1 MPVASVGDESRSE
14 TVLTAE
20 DVDAFATITGDENP
34 IHLEDEYAADTMFG
48 ERIAHG
54 ILTAGVISAAIAAL
68 PGDAIYLSQ
77 DLRFEN
83 PVGLG
88 DRVVA
93 RATVEEVL
101 GGDRIRV
108 ETVARVPDRDEVV
121 ISGEAVVLSAPHED

>member
-1 MPVASVGDESRSE
+1 MPVASVGDESRSR
-14 TVLTAE
+14 TTLTAE
-20 DVDAFATITGDENP
+20 DVDAFATITGDDNP
-34 IHLEDEYAADTMFG
+34 IHLDDEYAADTMFG

-54 ILTAGVISAAIAAL
+54 ILTAGVISAAIADL

-93 RATVEEVL
+93 TATVEETL